1 MGNSLDVAVTG
12 LRAFQTAL
20 ATTSNN
26 IANST
31 TPGYSRQ
38 EVNFTTLPPQ
48 GFGNG
53 FVGTGT
59 RVANIQRVESE
70 FLIEQLRNAS
80 TEAGRLNAISNLA
93 SRVDNLL
100 ADGDGSLAPS
110 LQNFFN
116 SVQDLAIDPGSSSS
130 RQVVL
135 SAAESLVTR
144 FSNIESQLQ
153 AIDSDIKVGLN
164 ENIQDLNAIASS
176 IADLNTKIVEAQS
189 VTSAGQRPNDLLDQ
203 RDQLVLELSEIVSVQ
218 TLEQQDGS
226 LSVFIGSGQS
236 VVVGGSSQALV
247 TVSDPSDSSN
257 TRIAYQTFGGNAD
270 ISNSI
275 TGGRLSGLL
284 EFKNEQLGSIRNELG
299 RIATV
304 LAGTF
309 NEQHNTGQT
318 LTGALG
324 TDFFASG
331 PVEVVGNTNNTGSAT
346 VTGTITDFTA
356 LTSSDYSLGYDGAN
370 YTLTRTDDGFTTVSA
385 APSFIVDGVQFN
397 VGAGANAGDRFL
409 IRPTRLGASGLDVL
423 ITRTDDFAAASP
435 VRTSA
440 RLNNLGDG
448 SIGAPEILDITNPDL
463 RDTVEIRF
471 NSPASTFD
479 VFNVTDGAAIAT
491 GVTYSSGANIDFNG
505 VRVQIEGSVLDN
517 DVFVIE
523 RNSNAVSDN
532 TNAIALLGL
541 QTADTVGGSSNY
553 QETYGGLVGR
563 VGTVTRQAEL
573 NSSAQN
579 RLLEDSVQAKE
590 SVSGVNLDEEA
601 VNLTK
606 FQQAYQAAA
615 QVIAASDEL
624 FQTLLSVVSR

>member
-1 MGNSLDVAVTG
+1 MGNPLDIAVTG

-38 EVNFTTLPPQ
+38 EVNFTTLQPQ
-48 GFGNG
+48 AFGNG
-53 FVGTGT
+53 FIGTGT
-59 RVANIQRVESE
+59 RVSNIQRVESE
-70 FLIEQLRNAS
+70 FLIEQLRTAS
-80 TEAGRLNAISNLA
+80 TEAGRLNAINNLA

-116 SVQDLAIDPGSSSS
+116 SVQDLAIDPSSSS
-130 RQVVL
+130 ARQVVL
-135 SAAESLVTR
+135 SSAESLVSR
-144 FSNIESQLQ
+144 FSNIESQL
-153 AIDSDIKVGLN
+153 AAVDSDITVGIR
-164 ENIQDLNAIASS
+164 ENIQDLNAISAS
-176 IADLNTKIVEAQS
+176 IADLNLKIVEAQS
-189 VTSAGQRPNDLLDQ
+189 VTSGGQRPNDLLDQ
-203 RDQLVLELSEIVSVQ
+203 RDQLVLELSEIISVQ
-218 TLEQQDGS
+218 TLEQEDGS
-226 LSVFIGSGQS
+226 LSVFVGSGQS
-236 VVVGGSSQALV
+236 IVVGSNSQTLV
-247 TVSDPSDSSN
+247 AVSDPADASN
-257 TRIAYQTFGGNAD
+257 TRIAYQTFTGNAD
-270 ISNSI
+270 ITNAV

-309 NEQHNTGQT
+309 NEQHNVGQT
-318 LTGALG
+318 LTGAIG

-331 PVEVVGNTNNTGSAT
+331 PVEVVGNTDNTGSAS

-356 LTSSDYSLGYDGAN
+356 LTSSDYNLSYDGAN
-370 YTLTRTDDGFTTVSA
+370 YTATRLDDGVTTVSA
-385 APSFIVDGVQFN
+385 ASTFTVDGVQID
-397 VGAGANAGDRFL
+397 VGAGANAGDRFV
-409 IRPTRLGASGLDVL
+409 IRPTRLGASGIDVL

-440 RLNNLGDG
+440 QLNNLGDAT
-448 SIGAPEILDITNPDL
+448 INPPQVLDITNPDL
-463 RDTVEIRF
+463 TDTVEIRF
-471 NSPASTFD
+471 NTPANTFD
-479 VFNVTDGAAIAT
+479 IFNVTDGANIAA
-491 GVTYSSGANIDFNG
+491 GVAYTSGADIDFNG
-505 VRVQIEGSVLDN
+505 IRVNIEGPVESN

-523 RNSNAVSDN
+523 RNTSAVSDN

-615 QVIAASDEL
+615 QVIATSDEL
-624 FQTLLSVVSR
+624 FQTLLSVIGR

>member
-1 MGNSLDVAVTG
+1 MAGPLDTAVTG

-38 EVNFTTLPPQ
+38 EVNFTTLQPQ
-48 GFGNG
+48 GFGFG
-53 FVGTGT
+53 FIGKGT
-59 RVANIQRVESE
+59 RVANIQRIESE
-70 FLIEQLRNAS
+70 FLTEQLRAAS
-80 TEAGRLNAISNLA
+80 TEAGRLDAISNLA

-116 SVQDLAIDPGSSSS
+116 SVQDLSIDPSSSS
-130 RQVVL
+130 TRQVVL
-135 SAAESLVTR
+135 SSAESLVSR
-144 FSNIESQLQ
+144 FSNIESQLA
-153 AIDSDIKVGLN
+153 AIDSDIRVGIS
-164 ENIQDLNAIASS
+164 ENIQDLNNIATG
-176 IADLNTKIVEAQS
+176 IADLNQKIVEAQS
-189 VTSAGQRPNDLLDQ
+189 VTSSGQRPNDLLDQ
-203 RDQLVLELSEIVSVQ
+203 RDQLVLELSEIISVK
-218 TLEQQDGS
+218 TLEQEDGS
-226 LSVFIGSGQS
+226 LSVFIGNGQS
-236 VVVGGSSQALV
+236 IVVGGNSQTLV
-247 TVSDPSDSSN
+247 AVPDPSDASV
-257 TRIAYQTFGGNAD
+257 TRIAYQSFSGNAD
-270 ISNSI
+270 ITNSI
-275 TGGRLSGLL
+275 SGGRLSGLL

-309 NEQHNTGQT
+309 NEQHNVGQT
-318 LTGALG
+318 LTGAIG

-331 PVEVVGNTNNTGSAT
+331 PVEVIGNTNNTGSAS
-346 VTGTITDFTA
+346 VTGTITDFRA
-356 LTSSDYSLGYDGAN
+356 LTSSDYSLSYDGAN
-370 YTLTRTDDGFTTVSA
+370 YTLTRLDDGVTTVSA
-385 APSFIVDGVQFN
+385 ASSFTVDGVQID

-409 IRPTRLGASGLDVL
+409 IRPTRQGASQIDVL
-423 ITRTDDFAAASP
+423 VTRTDDFAAASP

-440 RLNNLGDG
+440 QLNNLGDAAI
-448 SIGAPEILDITNPDL
+448 SPPQVLDITNPDL
-463 RDTVEIRF
+463 TDTVEIRF
-471 NSPASTFD
+471 NTPATTFD
-479 VFNVTDGAAIAT
+479 IFNVTDGVSIAA
-491 GVTYSSGANIDFNG
+491 GVTYTSGADIDFNG
-505 VRVQIEGSVLDN
+505 IRVNIEGPVQN
-517 DVFVIE
+517 ADVFVIE
-523 RNSNAVSDN
+523 RNTSAVSDN
-532 TNAIALLGL
+532 TNAIALIGL
-541 QTADTVGGSSNY
+541 QTADTVGGSSSY

-573 NSSAQN
+573 NSNAQN

-624 FQTLLSVVSR
+624 FQTLLSVVGR

>member
-1 MGNSLDVAVTG
+1 MGNSLDIAVTG

-38 EVNFTTLPPQ
+38 EVKITALEPQ
-48 GFGNG
+48 AFGNG
-53 FVGTGT
+53 FIGSGA
-59 RVANIQRVESE
+59 RVSDVQRIESE

-116 SVQDLAIDPGSSSS
+116 SIQDLAIDPGSSSS

-135 SAAESLVTR
+135 SAANSLVTR
-144 FSNIESQLQ
+144 FANIESQLQ
-153 AIDSDIKVGLN
+153 AIDSDINVSLN
-164 ENIQDLNAIASS
+164 ENIADLNSIAKT
-176 IADLNTKIVEAQS
+176 IADLNQKIVEAQGI
-189 VTSAGQRPNDLLDQ
+189 TSGPQRPNDLLDQ
-203 RDQLVLELSEIVSVQ
+203 RDQLILELSDIVAVR
-218 TLEQQDGS
+218 TLEQENGS
-226 LSVFIGSGQS
+226 VSVFIGNGQS
-236 VVVGGSSQALV
+236 LVVNGTAQELV
-247 TVSDPSDSSN
+247 LIPDPEDSSN
-257 TRIAYQTFGGNAD
+257 SRIAYQSFGGQAD
-270 ISNSI
+270 ITNSI
-275 TGGRLSGLL
+275 TGGTLAGLL
-284 EFKNEQLGSIRNELG
+284 EFENEQLGTIRNELG

-309 NEQHNTGQT
+309 NEQHSLGQT
-318 LTGALG
+318 ATGAIG

-331 PVEVVGNTNNTGSAT
+331 PVQVIGNTNNTGSAT
-346 VTGTITDFTA
+346 VTATINDFTA
-356 LTSSDYSLGYDGAN
+356 ITSSDYRIEYDGAN
-370 YTLTRTDDGFTTVSA
+370 YTLTRLDDGTATVSA
-385 APSFIVDGVQFN
+385 APTFNVDGVQFN
-397 VGAGANAGDRFL
+397 IGAGANAGDRFL
-409 IRPTRLGASGLDVL
+409 VRPTRLGASQLDVL
-423 ITRTDDFAAASP
+423 ITRTNDIAAAAP
-435 VRTSA
+435 VRTSV
-440 RLNNLGDG
+440 NVSNLGDG
-448 SIGAPEILDITNPDL
+448 AISSPEITDITDPDL

-471 NSPASTFD
+471 NSPASTYD
-479 VFNVTDGAAIAT
+479 IFNVTDGAAIAT
-491 GVTYSSGANIDFNG
+491 GVAYTSGADINFNG
-505 VRVQIEGSVLDN
+505 IRLQIEGPVLDN

-523 RNSNAVSDN
+523 NNSSAVSDN
-532 TNAIALLGL
+532 TNALALLGL
-541 QTADTVGGSSNY
+541 QTADTVDGSANY
-553 QETYGGLVGR
+553 QETYGGLVGK
-563 VGTVTRQAEL
+563 VGTVTRQSEL
-573 NSSAQN
+573 NSAAQN
-579 RLLEDSVQAKE
+579 RLLDDSIQAKE

>member
-1 MGNSLDVAVTG
+1 MGNSLDIAVTG

-38 EVNFTTLPPQ
+38 EVDFTTLQPQ
-48 GFGNG
+48 GFGYG

-59 RVANIQRVESE
+59 RVSNIQRIESE

-80 TEAGRLNAISNLA
+80 TEAGRLDALSNLA

-116 SVQDLAIDPGSSSS
+116 SVQDLAIDPSSSS
-130 RQVVL
+130 ARQVVL
-135 SAAESLVTR
+135 SAAESLVSR
-144 FSNIESQLQ
+144 FSNIESQLN
-153 AIDSDIKVGLN
+153 AIDSDIKVGIR
-164 ENIQDLNAIASS
+164 ENIQDLNAISSS
-176 IADLNTKIVEAQS
+176 IADLNRNIVEVQS
-189 VTSAGQRPNDLLDQ
+189 INSGGQRPNDLLDQ
-203 RDQLVLELSEIVSVQ
+203 RDQLVLQLSEIVSVQ
-218 TLEQQDGS
+218 TLEQDNGA
-226 LSVFIGSGQS
+226 LNVFIGNGQS
-236 VVVGGSSQALV
+236 IVVGSSAQTLAAIAD
-247 TVSDPSDSSN
+247 TSDASN
-257 TRIAYQTFGGNAD
+257 TRIAYQSFGGNAD
-270 ISNSI
+270 ITNSI
-275 TGGRLSGLL
+275 SGGRLSGLL
-284 EFKNEQLGSIRNELG
+284 EFKAEQLGSIRNELG

-309 NEQHNTGQT
+309 NEQHNVGQT
-318 LTGALG
+318 LTGAIG
-324 TDFFASG
+324 TDFFSSG
-331 PVEVVGNTNNTGSAT
+331 PVEVIGNTDNTGSAS
-346 VTGTITDFTA
+346 VTGTIADFTA
-356 LTSSDYSLGYDGAN
+356 LTSSDYSLSYDGTN
-370 YTLTRTDDGFTTVSA
+370 YTATRLDDGVTTVSA
-385 APSFIVDGVQFN
+385 ASSFTVDGVQISIS
-397 VGAGANAGDRFL
+397 AGANAGDRF
-409 IRPTRLGASGLDVL
+409 IVRPTRLGASQLDVL
-423 ITRTDDFAAASP
+423 ITRTDDLAAASP

-440 RLNNLGDG
+440 ELSNLGDAT
-448 SIGAPEILDITNPDL
+448 INPPQVIDITNPDL
-463 RDTVEIRF
+463 MDTVEIRF

-479 VFNVTDGAAIAT
+479 IFNVTDGVNIAA
-491 GVTYSSGANIDFNG
+491 GVVYASGDDIDFNG
-505 VRVQIEGSVLDN
+505 IRVTIEGPVEDN

-523 RNSNAVSDN
+523 RNTSAVSDN

-606 FQQAYQAAA
+606 FQQAYQASA

-624 FQTLLSVVSR
+624 FQTLLSVIRR

>member
-1 MGNSLDVAVTG
+1 MGSSLDIAVTG

-38 EVNFTTLPPQ
+38 EVNFTTLQPQ
-48 GFGNG
+48 AFGNG
-53 FVGTGT
+53 FIGTGT
-59 RVANIQRVESE
+59 RVSNIQRIESE
-70 FLIEQLRNAS
+70 FLTEQLRSAS
-80 TEAGRLNAISNLA
+80 TEAGRLDVISSLA

-116 SVQDLAIDPGSSSS
+116 SVQDVAIDPSSTSA

-135 SAAESLVTR
+135 SSAESLVSR

-153 AIDSDIKVGLN
+153 AIDSDIKVGIS
-164 ENIQDLNAIASS
+164 ENIQDLNAIAGS
-176 IADLNTKIVEAQS
+176 IADLNAKIVEAQS
-189 VTSAGQRPNDLLDQ
+189 VTSGGQRPNDLLDQ
-203 RDQLVLELSEIVSVQ
+203 RDQLVLELSEIVSVK
-218 TLEQQDGS
+218 TLEQEDGS
-226 LSVFIGSGQS
+226 LSVFVGSGQS
-236 VVVGGSSQALV
+236 IVIGGNAQTLV
-247 TVSDPSDSSN
+247 AVSDPSDASN
-257 TRIAYQTFGGNAD
+257 TRIAYQTFTGNAD
-270 ISNSI
+270 ITNSI

-309 NEQHNTGQT
+309 NEQHNVGQT
-318 LTGALG
+318 LTGAIG

-331 PVEVVGNTNNTGSAT
+331 SAEVIANTDNTGSAS

-356 LTSSDYSLGYDGAN
+356 LTSSDYSLSYDGAN
-370 YTLTRTDDGFTTVSA
+370 YTATRLDDGVSTVSA
-385 APSFIVDGVQFN
+385 ATSFTVDGVQFD
-397 VGAGANAGDRFL
+397 VSAGAAAGDRFL
-409 IRPTRLGASGLDVL
+409 VRPTRLGASQIDVL
-423 ITRTDDFAAASP
+423 ISRTDDFAAASP

-440 RLNNLGDG
+440 ELNNLGDATIN
-448 SIGAPEILDITNPDL
+448 SPQVLDINDPDL
-463 RDTVEIRF
+463 TDTVEIRF
-471 NSPASTFD
+471 NTPATTFD
-479 VFNVTDGAAIAT
+479 IFNVTDGANIAA
-491 GVTYSSGANIDFNG
+491 GVAYTSGADIDFNG
-505 VRVQIEGSVLDN
+505 IRINIEGPVEIN

-523 RNSNAVSDN
+523 RNTNAVSDN
-532 TNAIALLGL
+532 TNANALLGL
-541 QTADTVGGSSNY
+541 QTADTVGGSGSY
-553 QETYGGLVGR
+553 QETYGGLVGK
-563 VGTVTRQAEL
+563 VGTVTRQADL

-579 RLLEDSVQAKE
+579 RLLEASVQAKE

-624 FQTLLSVVSR
+624 FQTLLNVIAR

>member
-1 MGNSLDVAVTG
+1 MGSPLDIAVTG

-38 EVNFTTLPPQ
+38 EVNFTTLQPQ
-48 GFGNG
+48 AFGNG
-53 FVGTGT
+53 FIGSGT
-59 RVANIQRVESE
+59 RVTNIQRIESE

-116 SVQDLAIDPGSSSS
+116 SVQDLSIDPSSNSA

-144 FSNIESQLQ
+144 FTNIESQLQ
-153 AIDSDIKVGLN
+153 AIDSDIKVGIS
-164 ENIQDLNAIASS
+164 ENIQDLNSIANS
-176 IADLNTKIVEAQS
+176 IADLNRNIVEAQS
-189 VTSAGQRPNDLLDQ
+189 VTSGGQRPNDLLDQ

-218 TLEQQDGS
+218 TLEQSDGS
-226 LSVFIGSGQS
+226 LSVFVGSGQS
-236 VVVGGSSQALV
+236 VVVGDSAQTLV
-247 TVSDPSDSSN
+247 AISDPADASN
-257 TRIAYQTFGGNAD
+257 TRIAYQTFTGDAD
-270 ISNSI
+270 ITNSI
-275 TGGRLSGLL
+275 TGGRLAGLL

-304 LAGTF
+304 MAGTF
-309 NEQHNTGQT
+309 NEQHNMGQT
-318 LTGALG
+318 LTGTIG

-331 PVEVVGNTNNTGSAT
+331 PVEVIGNTGNTGSAS
-346 VTGTITDFTA
+346 VTGMITDYRA
-356 LTSSDYSLGYDGAN
+356 LTSSDYSLSYDGAN
-370 YTLTRTDDGFTTVSA
+370 YTVTRLDDGVTTVSA
-385 APSFIVDGVQFN
+385 ATSFTVDGVQIN
-397 VGAGANAGDRFL
+397 VGAGAAAGDRFL
-409 IRPTRLGASGLDVL
+409 VRPTRLGASQIDVL
-423 ITRTDDFAAASP
+423 ISRTDDIAAASP

-440 RLNNLGDG
+440 QLSNLGDG
-448 SIGAPEILDITNPDL
+448 IINPPQVLDITDPDL
-463 RDTVEIRF
+463 TDTVEIRF
-471 NSPASTFD
+471 NTPATTFD
-479 VFNVTDGAAIAT
+479 VFNVTDGVNIAA
-491 GVTYSSGANIDFNG
+491 GVTYTSGADIDFNG
-505 VRVQIEGSVLDN
+505 IRVNIEGPVENN

-523 RNSNAVSDN
+523 RNTNAVSDN

-579 RLLEDSVQAKE
+579 RLLADSVQAKE

-606 FQQAYQAAA
+606 YQQAYQAAA

-624 FQTLLSVVSR
+624 FQTLLSVVGR